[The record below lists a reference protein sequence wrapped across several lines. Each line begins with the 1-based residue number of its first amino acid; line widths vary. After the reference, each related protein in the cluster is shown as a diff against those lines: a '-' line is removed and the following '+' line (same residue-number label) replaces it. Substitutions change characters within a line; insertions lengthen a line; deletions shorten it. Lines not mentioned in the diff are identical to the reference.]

1 MTVTSI
7 RDTHLQELACPS
19 EAAHNLVPPG
29 KTFEEGHNQ
38 FGRQDHLQH
47 RGISTTRG

>member
-1 MTVTSI
+1 MIATSI
-7 RDTHLQELACPS
+7 WDTHLQELACLS
-19 EAAHNLVPPG
+19 EAAHGLAPLW